1 MVKLREN
8 TNMLWK
14 IVLTFLVEAK
24 MPLKYCQEAFTH
36 ATFIINKLAS
46 HVIEIKTPFELLYQC
61 KSNYLDIKVFGC
73 ECYPFLRPYNKHKVD
88 FYTAKCILLGISI
101 TNKEYVA
108 CIIKVEYTSL
118 LVLGSMKVHFH
129 YQMTLI
135 SVDKSP

>member
-14 IVLTFLVEAK
+14 IGLTFLVEAK
-24 MPLKYCQEAFTH
+24 MPLKYCQEAFTY
-36 ATFIINKLAS
+36 AAFTINKLAS
-46 HVIEIKTPFELLYQC
+46 PVIEIKTAFELLYQC

-101 TNKEYVA
+101 TNKYVA

-118 LVLGSMKVHFH
+118 LVSGSMKVHFH
-129 YQMTLI
+129 SQMTLI